1 MRLFSLPKPIQE
13 ALKNNE
19 ISFGHAK
26 VILSLPSLE
35 LQLRLFEKI
44 KQNDLSVRETE
55 TLAKEKGVRKS
66 KDRLKDDLDPYFL
79 DIQEKLMQKFGTKV
93 EMSQHKITINWIDFE
108 SLERILARFGVLD
121 AE

>member
-1 MRLFSLPKPIQE
+1 
-13 ALKNNE
+13 
-19 ISFGHAK
+19 